1 MSEPPIPPFKRPDP
15 GGPPDEVAEHRWPG
29 DRPPESEAAQDRQ
42 TDLFDGGAAD
52 RAEEGSS
59 PAGSEPADHLVP
71 AGWAPSPG
79 DAAEEAGE
87 AGEAL
92 FPLGPER
99 LRSVIESLLFASD
112 KPLTTARIAELLEG
126 AAAAPRE
133 PTGPPL
139 YQPAQIADA
148 LHAVAAELRAGR
160 RGIELHEVAGGWQL
174 RTAPENAT
182 WVQRLLQQKPVRLA
196 RGQIET
202 LAIVAYRQPIT
213 RPEID
218 DIRGVDSGGSLKL
231 LLERGLIRILGKKE
245 EPGRPLL
252 YGTTKEFLE
261 FFNLR
266 DLKDLPTLR
275 EYNDLSD
282 EHKAKMRAL
291 GHEPPEGAASVMGGP
306 PAEST
311 APPTP
316 GDAELAATGEGT
328 APPAEGEQP
337 AAAAAEPTK
346 EPSKELAKELID
358 QQLADDAEQLA
369 KIDEMI
375 RTVSTAFPLLDPNVL
390 AAMGVAPPDGIAAPI
405 PTAPP
410 PAAAPENEPKG
421 PGRGRPRK
429 PRAQAAEDAAS
440 PAKEPE
446 GPESPEGPE
455 GPEGLKTSE
464 IPVSPFGPSGDLD
477 DELSGEAEIEEP
489 DREPEEL

>member
-29 DRPPESEAAQDRQ
+29 EPSPESEAAPDPPE
-42 TDLFDGGAAD
+42 DLPEGGSAD
-52 RAEEGSS
+52 RAEEGSLPS
-59 PAGSEPADHLVP
+59 GDEIAEHLVP
-71 AGWAPSPG
+71 ADWAASPTG
-79 DAAEEAGE
+79 SPDEAGE
-87 AGEAL
+87 SGEPGEAL

-112 KPLTTARIAELLEG
+112 KPLTAARIAELLED

-133 PTGPPL
+133 PSGPPL
-139 YQPAQIADA
+139 YQPAQITDA
-148 LHAVAAELRAGR
+148 LHAVAAELRASR

-291 GHEPPEGAASVMGGP
+291 GHEPPDQAAAIGGGP
-306 PAEST
+306 PAEPSGPS
-311 APPTP
+311 ASPMP
-316 GDAELAATGEGT
+316 GDAGPAASSEGA
-328 APPAEGEQP
+328 APPAEGELP
-337 AAAAAEPTK
+337 AAPGAEPAK
-346 EPSKELAKELID
+346 EPAKELPKELID

-390 AAMGVAPPDGIAAPI
+390 AAMGMAPPEPMAAAV
-405 PTAPP
+405 PTVP
-410 PAAAPENEPKG
+410 PAAPAPEPEPKG

-429 PRAQAAEDAAS
+429 PRAQAAEEAAG
-440 PAKEPE
+440 PPTEPE
-446 GPESPEGPE
+446 APA
-455 GPEGLKTSE
+455 
-464 IPVSPFGPSGDLD
+464 IPKSPFGPAGDLE
-477 DELSGEAEIEEP
+477 DELSGEAELEEP

>member
-15 GGPPDEVAEHRWPG
+15 SGPPDEVAEHRWPG
-29 DRPPESEAAQDRQ
+29 DRPPEREAAQDRQ

-52 RAEEGSS
+52 RAEAGSS

-148 LHAVAAELRAGR
+148 LHAVAAELRTSR

-291 GHEPPEGAASVMGGP
+291 GHEPPDGAAAVMGGP
-306 PAEST
+306 PADSS
-311 APPTP
+311 
-316 GDAELAATGEGT
+316 
-328 APPAEGEQP
+328 APPAPGEAEPVAMGEGAAPPVDGEQP

-346 EPSKELAKELID
+346 EAAKEPAKELPKELID

-390 AAMGVAPPDGIAAPI
+390 AAMGVAPPEAMAAPV

-410 PAAAPENEPKG
+410 AATAPEAEPRG
-421 PGRGRPRK
+421 PGRGRGRK
-429 PRAQAAEDAAS
+429 PRSQASEEAAS

-446 GPESPEGPE
+446 VPGV
-455 GPEGLKTSE
+455 
-464 IPVSPFGPSGDLD
+464 PVSPFGPAGDLE
-477 DELSGEAEIEEP
+477 DELSGEADPEEP